1 MPRPVREFDL
11 FWGDRDFKKSLQ
23 RLSEPDRLSRL
34 LELTAL
40 VVDLAA
46 CNHPT
51 HDPAL
56 QRWRPSAYH
65 VRNVDSSQV
74 KLFEYRCTYP
84 MRVIARW
91 IDPTPEEPEGVILLV
106 AATLSHDHERL
117 KEVIRRNRQ
126 DLAAYPQE

>member
-11 FWGDRDFKKSLQ
+11 FWGDRDFKRSLQ
-23 RLSEPDRLSRL
+23 RLSESDRQERLS
-34 LELTAL
+34 ELTEL
-40 VVDLAA
+40 VRDLSD
-46 CNHPT
+46 CRHPT

-74 KLFEYRCTYP
+74 KLFEYRCAYP
-84 MRVIARW
+84 MRVIVRW
-91 IDPTPEEPEGVILLV
+91 IDPTPEEPAGVVLLV

-126 DLAAYPQE
+126 DLAGYPQE